1 MLPLI
6 AVLLPMLVLFLGFAV
21 DVAHMQNTRMQLRLA
36 TDSAARAAA
45 TTLSRTDSVS
55 QAQSAA
61 KEIAQANLVAGKPLQ
76 LQDSEIVFGR
86 SEPDA
91 NGRFAFSAGATP
103 PNSVRVLGQKK
114 SGSKSGSVPLFFGRL
129 VGATDFQPSFTAT
142 ASFVNVDI
150 CLVLDRSTSMKVNI
164 DSSESGLYT
173 NDARFCK
180 PPRKDTRW
188 AALDKAVRVFTQAI
202 AKSKADEKVALA
214 SYSSDLSKTLP
225 GYCGVS
231 NRAATL
237 DEPLTSTVSLIEKE
251 LTTLSGSVWNGNTNI
266 EAGMREGIKAL
277 TDTSRARKSAEKIMI
292 VLTDGAENEGSAEL
306 AARSCVDSRIRV
318 HAITFG
324 DFADQDS
331 MKRVARE
338 GRGQFYH
345 APDAARLEEVF
356 RDLAGQVAR
365 LTE

>member
-6 AVLLPMLVLFLGFAV
+6 AVLLPVLVLFLGFAV

-45 TTLSRTDSVS
+45 STLSRTDSLS
-55 QAQSAA
+55 QARTAA
-61 KEIAQANLVAGKPLQ
+61 QDVANANMVAGLPLKVR
-76 LQDSEIVFGR
+76 SEEVEFGR

-91 NGRFAFSAGATP
+91 NGKFVFTSGASP
-103 PNSVRVLGQKK
+103 PNSVRVLGQKTN
-114 SGSKSGSVPLFFGRL
+114 GSDSGSVPLFFGRL
-129 VGATDFQPSFTAT
+129 VGASSFEPTFTAT
-142 ASFVNVDI
+142 ASFINVDI

-173 NDARFCK
+173 NDTRFCK
-180 PPRKDTRW
+180 PPFGDTRW
-188 AALDKAVRVFTQAI
+188 AAVDRAVRVFTDAI
-202 AKSKADEKVALA
+202 DRSKADEKVALA

-237 DEPLTSTVSLIEKE
+237 DEPLTSDIPRIDSALATI
-251 LTTLSGSVWNGNTNI
+251 TGNVWNGNTNI
-266 EAGMREGIKAL
+266 EAGMREGVKAL
-277 TDTSRARKSAEKIMI
+277 TDTSRARQSAERIMI
-292 VLTDGAENEGSAEL
+292 VLTDGAENEGSAE
-306 AARSCVDSRIRV
+306 AAAQACADQRIRV

-324 DFADQDS
+324 DFANQDA
-331 MKRVARE
+331 MKRVASV
-338 GRGQFYH
+338 GRGQFFH
-345 APDAARLEEVF
+345 APDPTRLEEIF
-356 RDLAGQVAR
+356 RELAGQVAR